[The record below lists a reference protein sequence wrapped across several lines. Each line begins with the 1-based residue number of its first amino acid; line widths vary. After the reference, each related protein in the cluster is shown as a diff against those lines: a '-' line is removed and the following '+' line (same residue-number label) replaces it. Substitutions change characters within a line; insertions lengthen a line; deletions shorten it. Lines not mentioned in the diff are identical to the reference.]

1 MLVYIIH
8 VFGFVGKE
16 FKEKTLNEKNH
27 FSKKKK
33 YKYIFQNVQ
42 KRTHSILLSSISC
55 RNRQTKRLVGNR
67 LTLFSTIC
75 ASLPFTTY
83 ASTPPSMC
91 FLKLIG
97 SPTTAHLEI
106 NSEKEEDELVVLT
119 SKRRT
124 H

>member
-1 MLVYIIH
+1 MSLYNTCVWVCWKRIQGEDIKRKKS
-8 VFGFVGKE
+8 FF
-16 FKEKTLNEKNH
+16 
-27 FSKKKK
+27 KKKK

-106 NSEKEEDELVVLT
+106 NSEEEDELVVLT